1 LQPIIDIIAEHYRFF
16 IVSHGLRMILC
27 QQSAFIISAVLVST
41 LKYIF
46 HSKF

>member
-1 LQPIIDIIAEHYRFF
+1 VQGKTGEMTELDKQLA
-16 IVSHGLRMILC
+16 MILC
-27 QQSAFIISAVLVST
+27 QQSAFIISAVLMST